1 MAGWMVS
8 VPVQELARLE
18 NVLKELDGL
27 RDENRR
33 LEAQLMA
40 LRQMFT
46 DLMEQFIELKKELHC

>member
-1 MAGWMVS
+1 MVS

-33 LEAQLMA
+33 LEAQLLA